1 MEASDGKSQGVLN
14 AEEFNR
20 LLKEI
25 DAEPFRTMVLTA
37 VCLGLRVS
45 ELAALQWGDFDW
57 ENLTVMIQRSIVANH
72 VDRSKTRCSEK
83 RMPLDSALVE
93 VLLRWK
99 QQSAFGQ
106 VTDWVFA
113 SPFKAGEFPYRPWG
127 VQQLRI
133 TPAAKKADLGTGIGW
148 HTFRHTYSTTVER

>member
-1 MEASDGKSQGVLN
+1 M
-14 AEEFNR
+14 
-20 LLKEI
+20 
-25 DAEPFRTMVLTA
+25 
-37 VCLGLRVS
+37 
-45 ELAALQWGDFDW
+45 
-57 ENLTVMIQRSIVANH
+57 MIQRSIVANH